1 MGRNYK
7 SEPSPASILKSGLQ
21 RLQQSKGFWKDIASR
36 TSASLSPSGPG
47 VCDHNSLERCANCVT
62 SLPYFACGLHTM
74 RQGRIHLLGVWC
86 DAQRAHVG
94 SRLQES
100 ENGCRA
106 ALGRWPP
113 RSGLCIVRLPCIEW
127 QCAPGRPASKSAGN
141 WSNFRNL
148 FYLLISGPFPLCFP
162 LAPTRAQNPSSFPWK
177 LAGGW

>member
-1 MGRNYK
+1 MSPGSRSFRQSGIIPRNLNIPITHFTVFIMGRNYK
-7 SEPSPASILKSGLQ
+7 SEPSPASVLKSGLQ

-141 WSNFRNL
+141 RSTE
-148 FYLLISGPFPLCFP
+148 PFLPFD
-162 LAPTRAQNPSSFPWK
+162 S
-177 LAGGW
+177 